1 MTRREAKAVE
11 IMRRYLEKLLPI
23 GYPDQLIASGDG
35 VQMMLEA
42 MQWQADQSLE
52 LCNKIFEEYETC
64 GLPVEFDERVS
75 NAGTEVAIPPES
87 TD

>member
-42 MQWQADQSLE
+42 MQWQAEQCSKVTHKIQAGYGYY
-52 LCNKIFEEYETC
+52 NKENDVM
-64 GLPVEFDERVS
+64 L
-75 NAGTEVAIPPES
+75 NAGTEEA
-87 TD
+87 